1 MRRPEA
7 LGYEVVRSC
16 SEGLCEE
23 GMHVGGLYCCSGQ
36 GYTGRYLNGT
46 IDELRIWTRS
56 LTGIEL
62 NSKMRTPLA
71 AGDEE
76 GLLFY
81 FPLDE
86 AGMETGAN
94 VIESRAL
101 PWYAM
106 LGNAAGSGRP
116 SWVVSDAPLA
126 CSSNSHAPICQRIA
140 SGDDGFAATVGGV
153 AAARSAANAFSGLDE
168 DEDSVSISA
177 YLLLLFFASIASAA
191 LAAVLTYTGI
201 KGEPPPI
208 VTDAGEIPAA
218 IVRRLHDGLQ
228 SLINSA
234 QAGGYAAGVGGSFTA
249 SPNVASPPAARD
261 WTWAQPPRPGQEQQP
276 APAPAA
282 SSYGGV

>member
-1 MRRPEA
+1 
-7 LGYEVVRSC
+7 
-16 SEGLCEE
+16 
-23 GMHVGGLYCCSGQ
+23 MHVGGLYCCSGQ

-106 LGNAAGSGRP
+106 LGNAAGSGR
-116 SWVVSDAPLA
+116 
-126 CSSNSHAPICQRIA
+126 
-140 SGDDGFAATVGGV
+140 
-153 AAARSAANAFSGLDE
+153 
-168 DEDSVSISA
+168 
-177 YLLLLFFASIASAA
+177 LL
-191 LAAVLTYTGI
+191 GR
-201 KGEPPPI
+201 
-208 VTDAGEIPAA
+208 
-218 IVRRLHDGLQ
+218 VRR
-228 SLINSA
+228 
-234 QAGGYAAGVGGSFTA
+234 AAGVQLEQPCA
-249 SPNVASPPAARD
+249 NLPAYSEWRR
-261 WTWAQPPRPGQEQQP
+261 WLCRYSWWCRRRT
-276 APAPAA
+276 
-282 SSYGGV
+282 